1 MTARVITFTLPF
13 AYGLPNVTIRQNRW
27 QATRAKNDMMRQ
39 VMAASYNLR
48 IPEPFKRAHVTI
60 ERHSS
65 GVPDEDNLR
74 GGGGL
79 KRLLDCLTTPVL
91 QTAKGGRYSYK
102 NKRGQGFIVDDSPKH
117 ITQEVR
123 AVLCKRGE
131 EKTVVTIR
139 EVL

>member
-13 AYGLPNVTIRQNRW
+13 AYDLPNVTIRQNRW
-27 QATRAKNDMMRQ
+27 QATRAKNGMMRQ

-48 IPEPFKRAHVTI
+48 IPEPFQRAHVTI
-60 ERHSS
+60 ERHGSK
-65 GVPDEDNLR
+65 VPDADNLV
-74 GGGGL
+74 GGV

-91 QTAKGGRYSYK
+91 QIGKGGRYSYK

-139 EVL
+139 EIV

>member
-1 MTARVITFTLPF
+1 MRSITFTLPF
-13 AYGLPNVTIRQNRW
+13 AYDLPNVTLRQNRW

-48 IPEPFKRAHVTI
+48 IPEPFQRAHVTI
-60 ERHSS
+60 ERHSTRT
-65 GVPDEDNLR
+65 PDPDNLV
-74 GGGGL
+74 GGI

-91 QTAKGGRYSYK
+91 QNTKSGKVSYR

-139 EVL
+139 EVV